1 MPDGVQASREA
12 SERPSGMGKLRWIVA
27 AGALFVAGA
36 AFYLLMNT
44 DAGDRPALD
53 DIDAESREAMDELL
67 REVD

>member
-1 MPDGVQASREA
+1 
-12 SERPSGMGKLRWIVA
+12 MGKLRWIVA